1 MATAKPSVN
10 VTPTKKTSHLSV
22 FDSGN
27 SFDARTTIIVEDR
40 HAAPAHQQLSWIAL
54 NLLTAGAANYL
65 TFRLTSTSVITAPVP
80 ITGTLTITTARPY
93 TQTTID
99 VVYAED
105 DDSVVVKDR
114 KHKKKRKRHK
124 KKS

>member
-10 VTPTKKTSHLSV
+10 VTPTTTSHLSV

-40 HAAPAHQQLSWIAL
+40 GAAPAHKQLSWTAL
-54 NLLTAGAANYL
+54 NLLTASAAGYL
-65 TFRLTSTSVITAPVP
+65 TFRLTSTSLITVPVP

-105 DDSVVVKDR
+105 DGVVKDR